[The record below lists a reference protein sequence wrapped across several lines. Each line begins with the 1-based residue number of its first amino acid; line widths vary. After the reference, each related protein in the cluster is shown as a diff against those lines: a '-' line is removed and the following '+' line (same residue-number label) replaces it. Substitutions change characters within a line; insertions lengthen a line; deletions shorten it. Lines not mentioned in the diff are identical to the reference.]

1 MMAIR
6 SMTRAAI
13 GVAIGFAAVPAV
25 AGPSILVDGNTGV
38 VLAADNASQHWYPA
52 SLTKLMTTYVAFR
65 AIDAGEVTLDSPV
78 RISVE
83 ATKEKPSK
91 MGYPAGTVI
100 TLGNAIRM
108 IMVKSAND
116 VATAIGESLGGS
128 TGAWAGRMNAEA
140 KRIGMTGSHFVNAH
154 GWHSPDQYS
163 TAHDFAVLA
172 MRLKRDY
179 PQYASFFDIEA
190 LSDGKKVIP
199 NHNDM
204 IFRFAGADGM
214 KTGYT
219 CDAGY
224 NLVASAT
231 RNGRIM
237 IAVVL
242 GAKSVGERTDKAAD
256 LLARGFGAPPRTGD
270 KLSEMP
276 VSGTIE
282 AVNMREAVCSKEA
295 RKELLASLD
304 EKGRIIFKSAY
315 VTGGELP
322 APKPEPIFVGGATG
336 PASPFYPEVKRPES
350 INGIPLPIP
359 RPERPSETAASASA
373 QPAGVTQ

>member
-1 MMAIR
+1 MLGA
-6 SMTRAAI
+6 TL
-13 GVAIGFAAVPAV
+13 GFAAVPAL

-38 VLAADNASQHWYPA
+38 VLSAENASQHWYPA

-100 TLGNAIRM
+100 TLGNAIKI

-116 VATAIGESLGGS
+116 VATAIGESLAGS
-128 TGAWAGRMNAEA
+128 TPAFAARMNQEA

-154 GWHSPDQYS
+154 GWHSPEQYS
-163 TAHDFAVLA
+163 TAHDFAMLA
-172 MRLKRDY
+172 LRLKRDY

-231 RNGRIM
+231 RNGRMM

-242 GAKSVGERTDKAAD
+242 GAKSVGERTDMAAD
-256 LLARGFGAPPRTGD
+256 LLAQGFGAPPRTGD
-270 KLSEMP
+270 KLSAMP
-276 VSGTIE
+276 ATGPIE
-282 AVNMREAVCSKEA
+282 AVNMREAVCSKES
-295 RKELLASLD
+295 RKERLKDLD
-304 EKGRIIFKSAY
+304 EKGRIIFKSAFL
-315 VTGGELP
+315 TGGQLP
-322 APKPEPIFVGGATG
+322 PPQNPEPIFVGGATG
-336 PASPFYPEVKRPES
+336 PASPFYPDVKRPES
-350 INGIPLPIP
+350 IDGIPIPMP
-359 RPERPSETAASASA
+359 RPDRPTDAAESASA
-373 QPAGVTQ
+373 KPAGVTQ

>member
-1 MMAIR
+1 MR
-6 SMTRAAI
+6 LSFLKAALA
-13 GVAIGFAAVPAV
+13 VLMVPAPAL

-38 VLAADNASQHWYPA
+38 VIAQNDAFHRWYPA

-65 AIDAGEVTLDSPV
+65 AIEAGEVTLASPV
-78 RISVE
+78 RVSVA

-100 TLGNAIRM
+100 TLENALRM

-116 VATAIGESLGGS
+116 IATAIGESLAGS
-128 TGAWAGRMNAEA
+128 THAFATRMNSEA
-140 KRIGMTGSHFVNAH
+140 QRIGMTGSNFVNPH
-154 GWHSPDQYS
+154 GWHDERQYT
-163 TAHDFAVLA
+163 TAHDLAILA

-190 LSDGKKVIP
+190 LSDGKVVIP

-231 RNGRIM
+231 RNGRTM
-237 IAVVL
+237 VAVVL
-242 GAKSVGERTDKAAD
+242 GSTSVGERTDEAAD
-256 LLARGFGAPPRTGD
+256 LLAQGFSTPPRTGYTVD
-270 KLSEMP
+270 KLP
-276 VSGTIE
+276 NDAGVVAPT
-282 AVNMREAVCSKEA
+282 NMREAVCSKQA
-295 RKELLASLD
+295 QKDRLAKLD
-304 EKGRIIFKSAY
+304 AKGNIIFHSAH
-315 VTGGELP
+315 VSGGELP
-322 APKPEPIFVGGATG
+322 TPKPISIAIGGATG
-336 PASPFYPEVKRPES
+336 PQSPFYPEMTRPEMLD
-350 INGIPLPIP
+350 GIPIPVP
-359 RPERPSETAASASA
+359 RPEWPAAAEASA
-373 QPAGVTQ
+373 QAPASGVTQ

>member
-1 MMAIR
+1 MTSIR
-6 SMTRAAI
+6 SMLRAAL
-13 GVAIGFAAVPAV
+13 GAAFGFAVFPAF

-38 VLAADNASQHWYPA
+38 VLQADNASQRWYPA

-83 ATKEKPSK
+83 ATKERPSK

-116 VATAIGESLGGS
+116 VATAIGESLAGS
-128 TGAWAGRMNAEA
+128 TPAFAERMNAEA
-140 KRIGMTGSHFVNAH
+140 KRIGMTSSHFVNAH
-154 GWHSPDQYS
+154 GWHSDEQYT
-163 TAHDFAVLA
+163 TAHDLAVLA
-172 MRLKRDY
+172 MALKRDY

-190 LSDGKKVIP
+190 LSDGKKLIP

-231 RNGRIM
+231 RNGRVM
-237 IAVVL
+237 VAVVL
-242 GAKSVGERTDKAAD
+242 GEKSVGDRTDKAAD
-256 LLARGFGAPPRTGD
+256 LLAQGFGAPPRTGAD
-270 KLSEMP
+270 LASMP
-276 VSGTIE
+276 VTGE
-282 AVNMREAVCSKEA
+282 REPFNMRESVCSKEA

-304 EKGRIIFKSAY
+304 EKGRIIFKSAH

-322 APKPEPIFVGGATG
+322 VPKPEPIFVGGATG

-350 INGIPLPIP
+350 INGIPIPMP
-359 RPERPSETAASASA
+359 RPERPSELKASA